1 MFLANVALCPNITFA
16 YIKTHTL
23 FGDDDTKLVFGPV
36 WGCCAPTLRFHPAL
50 CFSCVLT
57 SIIKPVLSPSLRL
70 YFCTSPWLLYKPA
83 VWSNVYFVALLNTF
97 CVFSFL
103 NSRSCFPLC
112 LSFSVFCLVGVYPFI
127 FFNPLFFFLHSPVIW
142 FIMFTAVNFHLVL
155 FFLYLTL
162 PPLHCPLCLVWLW
175 FWGWLCHPGS
185 FLHCSWSLPPHVTL
199 PFDLCGPLL
208 CTLPLSMCGV
218 HSWSP
223 AHVALVLWWWFLLSP
238 GILLHHTSSTLP
250 NHHPHD
256 DPCPLT
262 APTPPLLH
270 LGPNP
275 PRPLPWTLL
284 TAQPAGS
291 KSGKGS
297 SSGSQ

>member
-1 MFLANVALCPNITFA
+1 M
-16 YIKTHTL
+16 HTL
-23 FGDDDTKLVFGPV
+23 FGDDTKLVFGPV
-36 WGCCAPTLRFHPAL
+36 RGCCASTLWFHPAL
-50 CFSCVLT
+50 CFTCVLT
-57 SIIKPVLSPSLRL
+57 SIIKPVLSSSLRL

-112 LSFSVFCLVGVYPFI
+112 CSFSVFCLVGVYPFI
-127 FFNPLFFFLHSPVIW
+127 FFNPLFFFFLHSPVIW
-142 FIMFTAVNFHLVL
+142 FIMFTAVNFHRVL

-218 HSWSP
+218 RSWSTCSCCSGSLVMIP
-223 AHVALVLWWWFLLSP
+223 AVSWYTFTPHFL
-238 GILLHHTSSTLP
+238 HTPKPPPSRWP
-250 NHHPHD
+250 R
-256 DPCPLT
+256 PLT

-284 TAQPAGS
+284 TTQLAGS